1 MKFSMVLAL
10 PALALAAATPANVVE
25 ERQIPGL
32 PLPALPLDLQCLLGV
47 TGILA
52 CLPNPGAAPVLTDL
66 LGCPLGVITR
76 ALSCVT
82 GGLPLPLPK
91 N

>member
-66 LGCPLGVITR
+66 LGW
-76 ALSCVT
+76 
-82 GGLPLPLPK
+82 
-91 N
+91 